1 MASALDSLTSSD
13 LSKTTTMPSWYDAA
27 QQQAVNSATSN
38 VGNMPS
44 IGNTVAGQAINTL
57 SGPNNP
63 FTQAQ
68 GNLNT
73 IATGAANPWLT
84 DATTGAVTPN
94 TNTAMGGL
102 FAAQNQQLQTLLPQ
116 YEAPAT
122 AGSVASGNFGSLRG
136 QTAADT
142 AVTNAQANLFT
153 NQMQEALQN
162 QQTGVNASTGLG
174 NVGSQGVTSESTL
187 GSLQQADPTR
197 QAAALSSILGN
208 IKVPASEN
216 QTNTSSPLD
225 KVNQLIA
232 AYKGLPTQIT
242 GPLDTAF
249 GNILTSVG
257 SDLGGILNSV
267 GLGSSTSGIP
277 NMGIPSTD
285 TTNNNYGSVDTSIP
299 NYTGPTY
306 PDYSNTSSTS
316 VYSPID
322 TTIGP
327 SI

>member
-1 MASALDSLTSSD
+1 MSGLTDLVTQSSD
-13 LSKTTTMPSWYDAA
+13 KTTTLPSWYTSA
-27 QQQAVNSATSN
+27 QQDAVNKATSGVN
-38 VGNMPS
+38 AMPA
-44 IGNTVAGQAINTL
+44 IGSTVAGTAINTL
-57 SGPNNP
+57 SGPDNP

-68 GNLNT
+68 GTLNT

-84 DATTGAVTPN
+84 DASGNVTPN

-102 FAAQNQQLQTLLPQ
+102 FAAQNQQLKTLLPQ

-122 AGSVASGNFGSLRG
+122 AGSISSGNFGSLRG

-142 AVTNAQANLFT
+142 AVTNAQADLFT
-153 NQMQEALQN
+153 KQMQEALQN

-174 NVGSQGVTSESTL
+174 NVGQQGVTAESTL

-197 QAAALSSILGN
+197 QAAALSSILSN
-208 IKVPASEN
+208 IKAPASEN
-216 QTNTSSPLD
+216 LTTAASPLD
-225 KVNQLIA
+225 KINQLIG
-232 AYKGLPTQIT
+232 AYKGLPSQIT

-267 GLGSSTSGIP
+267 GLGSSTSSSSSGIPDMGIP
-277 NMGIPSTD
+277 NI
-285 TTNNNYGSVDTSIP
+285 DTSGSSTSTFPDILGA
-299 NYTGPTY
+299 YTG
-306 PDYSNTSSTS
+306 DNTDTS

-322 TTIGP
+322 TSIG
-327 SI
+327 SGL

>member
-1 MASALDSLTSSD
+1 MSGLTDLVTQSSD
-13 LSKTTTMPSWYDAA
+13 KTTTLPSWYTSA
-27 QQQAVNSATSN
+27 QQDAVNKATSGVN
-38 VGNMPS
+38 AMPS
-44 IGNTVAGQAINTL
+44 IGNTVAGTAINTL

-63 FTQAQ
+63 FTQGQ
-68 GNLNT
+68 STLNT

-84 DATTGAVTPN
+84 DASGNVTPN